1 MSHWSSSLKSWWV
14 TSSLEMRSTM
24 ALMMTCSLELTVRS
38 TARGDT
44 ILSSRILSNC
54 FLRSWKLCVRVKLLN
69 MNAKRNIWSLS
80 SKHWLLVFSI
90 HANWI
95 SLVNTCWHLSF
106 RNHGIWM
113 NIIFLTITPAFSLY
127 ILFCIYLKYNTSHFI
142 KDWENPLLPQSSKVC

>member
-1 MSHWSSSLKSWWV
+1 
-14 TSSLEMRSTM
+14 MRSTM

-54 FLRSWKLCVRVKLLN
+54 FLRSWKLYVRVKLLN

-127 ILFCIYLKYNTSHFI
+127 ILFCFYLKYNTSHFI
-142 KDWENPLLPQSSKVC
+142 KDFENPLLPQSSKVF

>member
-1 MSHWSSSLKSWWV
+1 M

-44 ILSSRILSNC
+44 ILSSSILSNC

-113 NIIFLTITPAFSLY
+113 NTIFLTITPAFSLY
-127 ILFCIYLKYNTSHFI
+127 ILFCFYLKYNTSHFI
-142 KDWENPLLPQSSKVC
+142 KDFENPLLPQSSKVF

>member
-1 MSHWSSSLKSWWV
+1 
-14 TSSLEMRSTM
+14 M

-69 MNAKRNIWSLS
+69 MNAKRNIWSL
-80 SKHWLLVFSI
+80 LLVFSI

-127 ILFCIYLKYNTSHFI
+127 ILFCFYLKYNTSHFI
-142 KDWENPLLPQSSKVC
+142 KDFENPLLPRKFFNRLSHKSDIVQKYSWWNVTAHRYSF

>member
-1 MSHWSSSLKSWWV
+1 
-14 TSSLEMRSTM
+14 MRSTM

-54 FLRSWKLCVRVKLLN
+54 FLRSLKLCVRVKLLN

-95 SLVNTCWHLSF
+95 SLVNTSWHLSF

-142 KDWENPLLPQSSKVC
+142 KDFENPLLPQSSKVF